1 MPVSV
6 HFIADF
12 SIFLSSVADIVD
24 IPLCIPQTK
33 KTVFHFAVSLC
44 AADGE

>member
-1 MPVSV
+1 MPVSF

-12 SIFLSSVADIVD
+12 SIFLSSVADIVAV
-24 IPLCIPQTK
+24 PLCIPQTK

>member
-12 SIFLSSVADIVD
+12 SIFVSSVTDIVD
-24 IPLCIPQTK
+24 VPLCIPQT
-33 KTVFHFAVSLC
+33 
-44 AADGE
+44 